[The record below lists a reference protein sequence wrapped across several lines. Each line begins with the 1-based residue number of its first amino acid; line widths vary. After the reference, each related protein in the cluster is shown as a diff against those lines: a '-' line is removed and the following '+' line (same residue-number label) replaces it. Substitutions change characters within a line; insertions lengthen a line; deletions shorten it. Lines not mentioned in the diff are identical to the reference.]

1 MKTVKKTRL
10 FTIAMAIV
18 FTVSTIFAVM
28 MTAFAAN
35 QNKITAKGPAGN
47 PTVKYCD
54 LDFVSVSPKDPK
66 KVELK
71 QFVWFELNNT
81 EQWKDAEYQLI
92 FDKKIAPHIKSIKSS
107 SKAESF
113 DDKKVCINY
122 KDNHEFTKKD
132 DRTWTVSKVTP
143 FSKKEDKTN
152 KGFFFTGVLGVKQV
166 VMIEVELDKP
176 YTELATQDY
185 AVKSQ
190 VVNTKEKKL
199 FNKFEYK
206 EGAVFS
212 ETESATYIPLSNSK
226 QAKPD
231 YNNAKWLKAS
241 GMKVTYFPKGIDDEY
256 IKEFKKHTGNHI
268 LEADYKTTN
277 PTLLMDGQ
285 FVPEVGYLVGVG
297 KKYKPLDM
305 SISIPKELS
314 PYIKKVTLFGDRG
327 ARKDSKKDI
336 TKEIK
341 KDGKYIL
348 ADFMDVWDSSQKL
361 GQKAN
366 PNFENTAGAPTEYR
380 IQIEFNQDIT
390 GLPFFNKNF
399 LKTDVQMTSR
409 CGQTI
414 VPFGYQNA
422 IIEFG
427 FFDEEEPR
435 VVPPATPDKPN
446 ENIPDDKTPQAPAPK
461 EEIKDLGTP
470 LGAAPKTSIVG
481 TSIILSAIVSLNSG
495 TAMVGSLRK
504 KND

>member
-1 MKTVKKTRL
+1 MKTFKKTRL
-10 FTIAMAIV
+10 FTVAMAIV

-28 MTAFAAN
+28 MTAFAVN

-54 LDFVSVSPKDPK
+54 LDFVSANANY
-66 KVELK
+66 VELK
-71 QFVWFELNNT
+71 QLIWFELNNT
-81 EQWKDAEYQLI
+81 VQWSDAEYELI

-107 SKAESF
+107 SSANAYN
-113 DDKKVCINY
+113 DQHI
-122 KDNHEFTKKD
+122 FTKKD
-132 DRTWTVSKVTP
+132 DRTWKVKVAP
-143 FSKKEDKTN
+143 YAKETDKTE
-152 KGFFFTGVLGVKQV
+152 KGFFFTGLIGVKQNV
-166 VMIEVELDKP
+166 DISVELDKP
-176 YTELATQDY
+176 YAELASQDY
-185 AVKSQ
+185 AVKAQ
-190 VVNTKEKKL
+190 VVNTKEKKV

-212 ETESATYIPLSNSK
+212 ETESSTYIPLATPM
-226 QAKPD
+226 QANPK
-231 YNNAKWLKAS
+231 YNDAKWLKAS
-241 GMKVTYFPKGIDDEY
+241 GMKVTYFPNGIDDEY
-256 IKEFKKHTGNHI
+256 IKELKKHTGNHI

-285 FVPEVGYLVGVG
+285 FIPKVGYLAGVQ
-297 KKYKPLDM
+297 KKNRPLDM
-305 SISIPKELS
+305 HISIPKELS
-314 PYIKKVTLFGDRG
+314 PYISKVTLFGDRG
-327 ARKDSKKDI
+327 GRKDSKKDI

-341 KDGKYIL
+341 KDGQYVL
-348 ADFMDVWDSSQKL
+348 EDFMDLWDKSQKL
-361 GQKAN
+361 GEKAN
-366 PNFENTAGAPTEYR
+366 PNFENTAGLPTEYR

-427 FFDEEEPR
+427 FFDEDDNE
-435 VVPPATPDKPN
+435 VVPPETPDKPE
-446 ENIPDDKTPQAPAPK
+446 ENIPDDKTPEAPAPK
-461 EEIKDLGTP
+461 EEIKDLSTP
-470 LGAAPKTSIVG
+470 LGEAPKTSIMG
-481 TSIILSAIVSLNSG
+481 TSIIISAIVSLTSG